1 MTPPRFAHPRSDPW
15 RAGQPGAA
23 RRGAGFWRAA
33 TGRHLGG
40 KRIREQED
48 EVTKLRQPVVPLRAD
63 VAGPPPAYRPIGH
76 LYDRGDVDLG
86 DAEGFQGIDDLAGLD
101 RPVRVTA
108 IVVPPQLPVLLP

>member
-1 MTPPRFAHPRSDPW
+1 M
-15 RAGQPGAA
+15 QPLAD
-23 RRGAGFWRAA
+23 
-33 TGRHLGG
+33 TSGG

-101 RPVRVTA
+101 RPVQGDRHRGSSATSGSTTVNATA
-108 IVVPPQLPVLLP
+108 YRP

>member
-1 MTPPRFAHPRSDPW
+1 M
-15 RAGQPGAA
+15 QPLAD
-23 RRGAGFWRAA
+23 
-33 TGRHLGG
+33 TSGG

-76 LYDRGDVDLG
+76 LYDRGASTWVTPK
-86 DAEGFQGIDDLAGLD
+86 GFRASTISLASTA
-101 RPVRVTA
+101 RSRVTA